1 MAMERKK
8 GAVSANSAR
17 ISGLGRGFDSLTTDN
32 MPVKKKPL
40 VVRKGE
46 YTSGNTQVCVR
57 PPLREAPETGG
68 KVVIRSATLPERPR
82 RVISRNGVRG
92 TTVLVRTDRPQEQKK
107 YTSDLPLPGKKRYDV
122 RPGRPIVINPRTKK

>member
-1 MAMERKK
+1 
-8 GAVSANSAR
+8 
-17 ISGLGRGFDSLTTDN
+17 